1 MASERQ
7 IAANRRN
14 AKKST
19 GPRSSAAK
27 RRSSRNAYRHG
38 LSLSSI
44 EDPKISKRLDE
55 LARQIAGDSEN
66 GIVLEH
72 ARAAAQAEL
81 DLARVRRV
89 RVAVI
94 NSVHALGA
102 LGPAYDMGSVI
113 KAYLYIEL
121 ALEGKTPRGRPP
133 AMLEPVDPLAT
144 MPTQEPERTAEA
156 VRRAL
161 PELIKLN
168 RYELRAVSRRDRAI
182 REIVKIRSSGDG
194 DS

>member
-1 MASERQ
+1 MTSERQ
-7 IAANRRN
+7 IAANRLN

-19 GPRSSAAK
+19 GPRSGAAK

-38 LSLSSI
+38 LNLSLI
-44 EDPKISKRLDE
+44 EDPKISKRLDA
-55 LARQIAGDSEN
+55 LARQIAGED
-66 GIVLEH
+66 GIVLEY

-102 LGPAYDMGSVI
+102 LGSTYDMGSVI
-113 KAYLYIEL
+113 KAYLYVEL
-121 ALEGKTPRGRPP
+121 ASEGKTPRGRPP
-133 AMLEPVDPLAT
+133 TIPEPIDPLAT